1 MEIVQL
7 HAEPTN
13 AQIEQ
18 AIMGLPAEALR
29 LLVGMLFCAA
39 HTVEEGAS
47 RPVSCQDVMDRFGCV
62 FVRRDMDA
70 LHHAGVLDP
79 VTMCPHPRL
88 LDFLPSPPARRGSGI
103 VLGGG
108 AAFPSA
114 RNACPRDTGGRT

>member
-1 MEIVQL
+1 MNIVQL
-7 HAEPTN
+7 RAEPTN

-29 LLVGMLFCAA
+29 LLIGMLFCAA

-70 LHHAGVLDP
+70 LHHASVLDP
-79 VTMCPHPRL
+79 VTMRPHPRL
-88 LDFLPSPPARRGSGI
+88 LDFVPSPPTRRGSGA

-108 AAFPSA
+108 AAFPSV
-114 RNACPRDTGGRT
+114 RNVRSRDAGDRA

>member
-7 HAEPTN
+7 YAEPTN

-47 RPVSCQDVMDRFGCV
+47 RPVSCQDVMNRFGCV
-62 FVRRDMDA
+62 FVRHDMDA

-79 VTMCPHPRL
+79 VTMRPHPRL
-88 LDFLPSPPARRGSGI
+88 LDFVPSLPVRRGSGA
-103 VLGGG
+103 VLCGEL
-108 AAFPSA
+108 ALQSA
-114 RNACPRDTGGRT
+114 RNVRSRDAGDRT

>member
-1 MEIVQL
+1 MDIVQL
-7 HAEPTN
+7 RAEPTN

-29 LLVGMLFCAA
+29 LLIGMLFCAA

-47 RPVSCQDVMDRFGCV
+47 RPVSCQDVMNRFGCV
-62 FVRRDMDA
+62 FVRHDMDA

-88 LDFLPSPPARRGSGI
+88 LDFVPSPPTRRGGGV
-103 VLGGG
+103 VLCGGP
-108 AAFPSA
+108 AFQST
-114 RNACPRDTGGRT
+114 RNVRPRDTGDMT